1 MSHRKLWGQR
11 LKQKRSREKIFQLW
25 AESIARAAKMG
36 GSDQQELEWDSF
48 EKIQREIHLQQLELA
63 AQRAREK
70 ESTRRQSVRAA
81 KEREEKKKRL
91 AQKKEEKVVG
101 ESKRESRK
109 NSKEDREDLTG
120 NQEFKL
126 RINLM
131 KVRTFEYL
139 SAR

>member
-63 AQRAREK
+63 AQRARVK
-70 ESTRRQSVRAA
+70 GSTRRQSERAA

-101 ESKRESRK
+101 ESKRESIK
-109 NSKEDREDLTG
+109 NSKEDIEDLTG
-120 NQEFKL
+120 NHEFKL

-131 KVRTFEYL
+131 KVRIFEYL